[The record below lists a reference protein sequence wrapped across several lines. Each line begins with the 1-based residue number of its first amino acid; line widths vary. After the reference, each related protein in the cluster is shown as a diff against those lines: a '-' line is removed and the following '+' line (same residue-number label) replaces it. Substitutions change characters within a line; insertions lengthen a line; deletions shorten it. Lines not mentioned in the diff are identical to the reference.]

1 MGLVFLRHGAHGPAV
16 FEQDASGFELVFGGA
31 AGGHDLDEG
40 EEEVRSLEG
49 DHWGAIG
56 ERLLVGCMRRG
67 VSIEYGEFLGW
78 CLCLYLGDVGS
89 VLWRE
94 FLWGDSV
101 AGWLSSCVLEN
112 IRLVIV

>member
-1 MGLVFLRHGAHGPAV
+1 
-16 FEQDASGFELVFGGA
+16 
-31 AGGHDLDEG
+31 
-40 EEEVRSLEG
+40 
-49 DHWGAIG
+49 
-56 ERLLVGCMRRG
+56 